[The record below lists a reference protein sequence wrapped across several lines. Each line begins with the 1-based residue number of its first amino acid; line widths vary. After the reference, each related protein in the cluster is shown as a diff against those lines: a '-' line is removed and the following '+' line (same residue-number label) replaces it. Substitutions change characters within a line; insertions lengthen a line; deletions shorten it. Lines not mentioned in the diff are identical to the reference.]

1 MNTNKNSLTQT
12 ASQQE
17 KSKYANTQK
26 QKKYFL
32 LIGDKGDKFWESFY
46 LWLSSSFYCEFV
58 GDQPNG
64 ENLLSPSR
72 TWLRFRRCSIFLLQP
87 HLRNSVFAIH
97 NNWFGEDCSIASIG
111 ILLASVLMR
120 EGVAAKQIYN
130 HNEIN
135 SKLHKVNQL
144 QNSKRCKFLSKEK
157 RNGN

>member
-1 MNTNKNSLTQT
+1 M
-12 ASQQE
+12 
-17 KSKYANTQK
+17 
-26 QKKYFL
+26 QKKGSFYPWIRFFFVS
-32 LIGDKGDKFWESFY
+32 IGDKGDKFWRSFY
-46 LWLSSSFYCEFV
+46 LWLSSPFYCEFV

-72 TWLRFRRCSIFLLQP
+72 TWLRFRICSIFFA
-87 HLRNSVFAIH
+87 HLHNLVFAIH

-144 QNSKRCKFLSKEK
+144 QNSIRCKFYPKKEMDIKKNTPHFKCCSLAITLS
-157 RNGN
+157 

>member
-1 MNTNKNSLTQT
+1 M
-12 ASQQE
+12 
-17 KSKYANTQK
+17 
-26 QKKYFL
+26 QKKEVFIFGSAFSLYQL
-32 LIGDKGDKFWESFY
+32 VIKRDKFWRSFY
-46 LWLSSSFYCEFV
+46 LWLSSPFYCEFV

-72 TWLRFRRCSIFLLQP
+72 TWLRFGMCSIFLLQP
-87 HLRNSVFAIH
+87 HLRNLVFAIH

-120 EGVAAKQIYN
+120 EWVAAKQIYN

-144 QNSKRCKFLSKEK
+144 QDSIRCKFSSKK